1 MRNARTIHEPASGR
15 LRLALLLTW
24 AGLLAERLV
33 RAFWPFWVILLT
45 GAAALMLGAGEA
57 LPLRPYQALAALWAL
72 AALGALWRG
81 GRRFRWPARAEAA
94 ARLDRTLPGRP
105 LAALGDTQAIGS
117 TDPASRAVWE
127 AHRARMAARLE
138 GVRPP
143 GPDLRLARFDRF
155 GLRYIALLFFMIGI
169 LSGGLGR
176 VADVGDLAA
185 AGNGNGALAA
195 GPGWEGWAEPPAYTN
210 RPSLYLNDLE
220 GEELALPMGTR
231 ITLRF
236 YGGDK
241 AIRLNETVSA
251 PATAATG
258 GGEEAGR
265 AAAPAPGTAVFEV
278 ARSGE
283 IEIPGGDGAHWRVT
297 ALADQPPSVE
307 LAGPLKREA
316 RGRMIQPFT
325 ARDDYGVISG
335 TATFRLD
342 PDAVERR
349 YGLATPPDPRE
360 EITLDLPMPIRGA
373 RTEFTEELVDDL
385 SKHPWAGL
393 PVVMTLMVED
403 GAGQKGE
410 SVPLSLAL
418 PGRRFFD
425 PLARAVIEQRRDL
438 LWARANGARVAAV
451 LRAVSHRPEGFIRN
465 ESGYLILRTAIRRL
479 EVGLEREEGLAQAV
493 QEEVADA
500 LWEAALL
507 FEEGSLAD
515 ARERME
521 RAQERL
527 AEAMRNGASK
537 EEIEALMQELRE
549 ATQDYLRQLAEQQ
562 RANPDQQNAQNRQG
576 ESQEITQDQIQA
588 MLDRIQ
594 ELMEQGRMAEAQA
607 LMEQFNQMMQNL
619 QVTENGKG
627 GEGRSPGQQAME
639 GLKETLRDQQGLSD
653 QAFRDLQEQFN
664 PGANAGENAGNEG
677 RNGGQ
682 GRGQS
687 HEGQNQGQG
696 GRGQEGQKG
705 DGEGR
710 RQGEN
715 GGAEGQGQSLAE
727 RQRAL
732 REQLGRQLGNLPGQG
747 SEEGRAAREALEGAA
762 EAMRRAEEALRQ
774 DDLAGALDGQAEA
787 MQGLREGMRNLG
799 EALAQQEGE
808 QGRQGEAVGKADQG
822 GRDPLGRQSGSRGNM
837 GTDRQLLQGEDV
849 YRRARKLLDEIR
861 RRTGEK
867 ERPKVEREYLERLL
881 DQF

>member
-1 MRNARTIHEPASGR
+1 MAI
-15 LRLALLLTW
+15 LLTR

-33 RAFWPFWVILLT
+33 RAFWPFWVLLLM
-45 GAAALMLGAGEA
+45 GLSALMLG
-57 LPLRPYQALAALWAL
+57 LPAALALRLFQAIAGLWLL
-72 AALGALWRG
+72 AALGALWFG
-81 GRRFRWPARAEAA
+81 LRRFRWPARAEAA
-94 ARLDRTLPGRP
+94 DRLDRTLPGRP
-105 LAALGDTQAIGS
+105 LAALSDTQAIGKA
-117 TDPASRAVWE
+117 DPASKAVWE
-127 AHRARMAARLE
+127 AHRARMAARL
-138 GVRPP
+138 GNVRAPE
-143 GPDLRLARFDRF
+143 PDLRLSRLDRF

-169 LSGGLGR
+169 LFGGIGR
-176 VADVGDLAA
+176 VGDVGDLAV
-185 AGNGNGALAA
+185 AGNGRGALAA
-195 GPGWEGWAEPPAYTN
+195 GPGWEGWAEPPAYTGK
-210 RPSLYLNDLE
+210 PSLYLNDLE
-220 GEELALPMGTR
+220 GEALALPVGTR

-236 YGGDK
+236 YGGDG
-241 AIRLNETVSA
+241 AERLSETVSPPVGIA
-251 PATAATG
+251 G
-258 GGEEAGR
+258 GGDGGNTGR
-265 AAAPAPGTAVFEV
+265 NAPEPGTAVFEV

-283 IEIPGGDGAHWRVT
+283 IEIAGPGGAEWRVE
-297 ALADQPPSVE
+297 ALADQPPSVA
-307 LAGPLKREA
+307 LAGPMKREA
-316 RGRMIQPFT
+316 RGKMIQPFT
-325 ARDDYGVISG
+325 AKDDYGIVSG

-342 PDAVERR
+342 LDAVERR
-349 YGLATPPDPRE
+349 YGLVADPDPRE
-360 EITLDLPMPIRGA
+360 AITLDLPMPIRGSRA
-373 RTEFTEELVDDL
+373 EFTEELVDDL
-385 SKHPWAGL
+385 SKHPWVGL
-393 PVVMTLMVED
+393 PVEMTLSVED
-403 GAGQKGE
+403 AAGQKGE
-410 SVPLSLAL
+410 SAPLRLSL

-438 LWARANGARVAAV
+438 LWARANGERVGQI
-451 LRAVSHRPEGFIRN
+451 LRAVSHRPDGFIRN

-479 EVGLEREEGLAQAV
+479 EAGLGEEGGLSQAV

-527 AEAMRNGASK
+527 SEAMRNGASK

-549 ATQDYLRQLAEQQ
+549 ATRDYLRQLAEQQ
-562 RANPDQQNAQNRQG
+562 QANPDRQNAQNQQG

-619 QVTENGKG
+619 QVTQNGKG
-627 GEGRSPGQQAME
+627 GEGQSPGQQAME

-653 QAFRDLQEQFN
+653 QAFRDLQERFN

-677 RNGGQ
+677 QNGGQ

-687 HEGQNQGQG
+687 HEGQNRGQG
-696 GRGQEGQKG
+696 GRGQKGQKG
-705 DGEGR
+705 SGEGR
-710 RQGEN
+710 QPGEN
-715 GGAEGQGQSLAE
+715 GGGEGSEAQQSLAE

-747 SEEGRAAREALEGAA
+747 SDEGRAAREALEGAA

-774 DDLAGALDGQAEA
+774 EDLAGALDGQAEA
-787 MQGLREGMRNLG
+787 MQGLREGLRNLG
-799 EALAQQEGE
+799 EALAQQ
-808 QGRQGEAVGKADQG
+808 QGPPGKQGEAVGKADQD
-822 GRDPLGRQSGSRGNM
+822 GRDPLGRQSGSRGNV

-849 YRRARKLLDEIR
+849 YRRAQKLLDEIR

-867 ERPKVEREYLERLL
+867 QRPKVERDYLKRLL